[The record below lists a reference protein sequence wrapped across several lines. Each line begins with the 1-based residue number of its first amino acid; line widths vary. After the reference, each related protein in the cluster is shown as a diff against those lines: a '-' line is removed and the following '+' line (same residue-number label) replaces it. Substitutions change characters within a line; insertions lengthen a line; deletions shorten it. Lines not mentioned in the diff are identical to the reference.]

1 MENLDRLTPP
11 SMEGS
16 LSYGWEK
23 TKQHFLPLLLVVI
36 VVSVVNLPTNS
47 ATQDIRDMNGENLMW
62 SALKGLYFLLI
73 IPMFSYSADLMFV
86 QAIRDQKLD
95 YGDLFAGFKRFL
107 DVVLANLLSGALV
120 IFGIVLL
127 IIPGIWIGCRLAFV
141 SYLVMDQGMGPVE
154 AVQTSWRMTDGHAWK
169 IFVLAIVSI
178 FIALIGL
185 ICLIV
190 GIFPALIW
198 IKAAFA
204 SMYESV
210 RLSEVPGELE

>member
-73 IPMFSYSADLMFV
+73 IPVFS
-86 QAIRDQKLD
+86 
-95 YGDLFAGFKRFL
+95 
-107 DVVLANLLSGALV
+107 
-120 IFGIVLL
+120 
-127 IIPGIWIGCRLAFV
+127 
-141 SYLVMDQGMGPVE
+141 
-154 AVQTSWRMTDGHAWK
+154 
-169 IFVLAIVSI
+169 
-178 FIALIGL
+178 
-185 ICLIV
+185 
-190 GIFPALIW
+190 
-198 IKAAFA
+198 
-204 SMYESV
+204 
-210 RLSEVPGELE
+210 

>member
-1 MENLDRLTPP
+1 MDNLDRLMPP

-36 VVSVVNLPTNS
+36 VVSIISSPTNS
-47 ATQDIRDMNGENLMW
+47 AMKDIRTLSSEKALW
-62 SALKGLYFLLI
+62 SGLKGLYVLLI
-73 IPMFSYSADLMFV
+73 VPVFSYSSDLMFV

-95 YGDLFAGFKRFL
+95 YGDLFAGFKNFL

-120 IFGIVLL
+120 IFGLILL
-127 IIPGIWIGCRLAFV
+127 IIPGIWIACRLTFV

-169 IFVLAIVSI
+169 IFVLGIVSI

-198 IKAAFA
+198 IKSAFA

-210 RLSEVPGELE
+210 RLSEVRGEME

>member
-1 MENLDRLTPP
+1 MENVDRLTPP

-23 TKQHFLPLLLVVI
+23 TKQHFLPLLVVVI
-36 VVSVVNLPTNS
+36 VVSVVSSPTNS
-47 ATQDIRDMNGENLMW
+47 AVRDVKDMNSEKALW
-62 SALKGLYFLLI
+62 SALKGLYILLI
-73 IPMFSYSADLMFV
+73 VPLFSYSADLMFV

-95 YGDLFAGFKRFL
+95 YGNLFAGFKNFL

-120 IFGIVLL
+120 IFGFILL

-141 SYLVMDQGMGPVE
+141 SYLVMDQSMGPVE

-169 IFVLAIVSI
+169 IFVLTIVSI
-178 FIALIGL
+178 FIFLIGL

-210 RLSEVPGELE
+210 RLSEVRGKLA